1 MKFVTEAPVFDPG
14 SFDQSVLSDPILSAR
29 IREFNDRYLH
39 WTEVRYRTADE
50 TEFNAVWSAMKFI
63 RGLTSQR
70 LTICDKEF
78 SYCMTPRFTELLHY
92 IDRDAAGRIETRLSG
107 ERETKRY
114 LANSL
119 MEEAIASS
127 QIEGAATTRKVAK
140 QMILSRRKPQTPGEI
155 MILNNYWAMD
165 RIKRSVDLDLTPELI
180 LDMHRTITSGTIGYG
195 AEWEGRFRDS
205 DDIVVGDPLDEEK
218 IYHRPPRHE
227 LISGFIYQL
236 CSFANNED
244 GAYMHPIIKAVILH
258 YMIGYIHPFVDGNG
272 RLARSLFYWY
282 CLKNGYR
289 LFEYASISTV
299 IKKSKGQYG
308 RAYQYSESDGDDL
321 TYFIA
326 FNLECIRRSVEDLT
340 DYMDRKAEEQRSA
353 LRFIEDDPRLNIT
366 EANLMKDQTRNQDVF
381 SIYEVQSRYNVVYET
396 ARKYVMHLRDLG
408 YIVPAGKK
416 GKQQLFMINPDRP
429 SVVSKGSERWNY

>member
-1 MKFVTEAPVFDPG
+1 MKFVAEAPVFDPG
-14 SFDQSVLSDPILSAR
+14 SFDQSALSDPILSAR

-50 TEFNAVWSAMKFI
+50 TEFNSVWSAMKFI

-78 SYCMTPRFTELLHY
+78 SYYMTPRFTELLHY

-140 QMILSRRKPQTPGEI
+140 QMILSR
-155 MILNNYWAMD
+155 
-165 RIKRSVDLDLTPELI
+165 LDLTPELI

-227 LISGFIYQL
+227 LISGFIDQL

-282 CLKNGYR
+282 CLKNGYW

-308 RAYQYSESDGDDL
+308 RAYQYTESDGDDL

>member
-1 MKFVTEAPVFDPG
+1 MGIIEKAPELDVS
-14 SFDQSVLSDPILSAR
+14 SFDTSVLSDPTLSKKL
-29 IREFNDRYLH
+29 EEYNGRYLH
-39 WTEVRYRTADE
+39 WSEVRYRTADE
-50 TEFNAVWSAMKFI
+50 SELSALWNAMKFT
-63 RGLTSQR
+63 RGLSAQKLDLCGRTYS
-70 LTICDKEF
+70 F
-78 SYCMTPRFTELLHY
+78 CMIPMFTELLHY
-92 IDRDAAGRIETRLSG
+92 IDRDAAGHIETRFSG
-107 ERETKRY
+107 ERAAKRY
-114 LANSL
+114 LVSSL

-180 LDMHRTITSGTIGYG
+180 LDMHRTMTSGTIGYG

-227 LISGFIYQL
+227 LISGFIDQL

-258 YMIGYIHPFVDGNG
+258 YMIGHIHPFVDGNG

-282 CLKNGYR
+282 CLKNGYW

-308 RAYQYSESDGDDL
+308 RAYQYTESDGDDL